1 MTTHDDTP
9 PEVTRQLENL
19 VAAGTILMVGTP
31 SGDHGELEFRPLTAA
46 AVDDEEIDFLID
58 SRQEWV
64 GRFDPFQMVDLVLS
78 DTRSNDWAHLRG
90 AGELTSDIGLIDALW
105 SPAAS
110 AYFED
115 GRETAGLAVLRVS
128 ITAGHYWSSPSGRI
142 GSALS
147 LLRAALGR
155 NGGGEHGDVD
165 VR

>member
-1 MTTHDDTP
+1 MTTHDDTLP
-9 PEVTRQLENL
+9 DVTRQLEDL
-19 VAAGTILMVGTP
+19 LAAGTILMVGTP

-46 AVDDEEIDFLID
+46 AVHDEEIDFLID
-58 SRQEWV
+58 GRETWV
-64 GRFDPFQMVDLVLS
+64 GRFDPLEMVDLVLS

-90 AGELTSDIGLIDALW
+90 AAVLTSDVDLIDALW
-105 SPAAS
+105 NPAAS

-115 GRETAGLAVLRVS
+115 GRETAGITVLRVS
-128 ITAGHYWSSPSGRI
+128 ITAGRYWSSPSGRI

-155 NGGGEHGDVD
+155 NGGGEQGDVD